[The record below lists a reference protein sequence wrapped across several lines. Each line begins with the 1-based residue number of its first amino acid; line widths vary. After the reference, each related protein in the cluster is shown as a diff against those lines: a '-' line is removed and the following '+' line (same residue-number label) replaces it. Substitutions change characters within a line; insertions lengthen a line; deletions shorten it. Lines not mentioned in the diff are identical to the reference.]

1 MMPQC
6 SEGIFYHGD
15 KHPSEVQQYQLPQL
29 NLRGL
34 SANKATPSRFF
45 DFYFI
50 LLFVISALVIMQLLF
65 LHETGSNNPSRIS
78 TDLGNIPFHPH
89 YTIKDILGLSFL
101 IPPPFISVQISPDLL
116 GDPDSYT
123 SANPFN
129 TSHTSAEWYFLFPK
143 VPAYTVR
150 ADGQIRR

>member
-1 MMPQC
+1 M
-6 SEGIFYHGD
+6 
-15 KHPSEVQQYQLPQL
+15 QQPQLPQL

-34 SANKATPSRFF
+34 SANKATPCRLLE
-45 DFYFI
+45 FYFI
-50 LLFVISALVIMQLLF
+50 LLFVISAVVIMQLLF

-78 TDLGNIPFHPH
+78 TGLGNIPSHPH

-101 IPPPFISVQISPDLL
+101 IPPFILVQFSPDLL

-123 SANPFN
+123 AANPFN
-129 TSHTSAEWYFLFPK
+129 TSHTSAEWYFLFPE

-150 ADGQIRR
+150 ADGQHRR